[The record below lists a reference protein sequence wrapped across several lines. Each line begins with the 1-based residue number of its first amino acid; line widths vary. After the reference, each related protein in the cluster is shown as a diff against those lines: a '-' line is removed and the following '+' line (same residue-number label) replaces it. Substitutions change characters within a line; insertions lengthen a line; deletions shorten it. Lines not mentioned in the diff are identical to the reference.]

1 MPSTPGAISQN
12 VTLIFV
18 VRSIGPCVRRSGILK
33 RLTTHAHVASE
44 RDHSVVSNAASKLMK
59 RNRIGKGIEMNQQFQ
74 QTAGNKTYEISLSGY
89 GLINSP
95 RLNKGTAFTD
105 HERDV
110 FGLHGLLPPHVGS
123 LDEQIDRRIKAFREQ
138 PNAFHKYSFLRD
150 LQNTNETLFYAL
162 LLRNIEEMLPVVY
175 TPTVGEGCQRFSEI
189 WRKPRGLFLSYPN
202 KHRIDQILS
211 HSRYD
216 GVKCIVVSD
225 GERILGLGDQGAGG
239 MGIPIGKMALYT
251 ALGGIH
257 PEHCLPI
264 LLDVGTDNEDR
275 LKSPIY
281 IGWTHHRVRGE
292 EYDAFVDVFVNSVKK
307 RWPHVLLQWEDF
319 AGSNAARLLARYKD
333 QLCTFN
339 DDIQGTA
346 AVATATLLSAINVT
360 GVPLEQQK
368 IAVFG
373 FGTAGI
379 GITNLL
385 EQFMHDKGVSVEEAR
400 NHFYAIDRYGLIT
413 EKGKDVRPE
422 QMPYARKEE
431 EVRGWRQPN
440 GDITLQDVIRHAKP
454 SVLIGVSGQAG
465 AFTEGVVREMARNTV
480 RPVIF
485 PLSNPTARSEATPQD
500 LVDWTEGRALIG
512 TGSPFEPVTIWG
524 KKVRIDQTNN
534 SYIFPG
540 LALGIVA
547 SRAKRVTDAMVV
559 AAAKELARL
568 VPTQKDKKAN
578 LLPSLSDSRQ
588 LSRSIAQAVGRQA
601 IQDGQAQVAGED
613 SLNRELQANIW
624 EPVYAP
630 YERKTGTP

>member
-1 MPSTPGAISQN
+1 MEMKGQLQHT
-12 VTLIFV
+12 
-18 VRSIGPCVRRSGILK
+18 
-33 RLTTHAHVASE
+33 E
-44 RDHSVVSNAASKLMK
+44 SN
-59 RNRIGKGIEMNQQFQ
+59 E
-74 QTAGNKTYEISLSGY
+74 TYYISLSGY
-89 GLINSP
+89 DLINSP
-95 RLNKGTAFTD
+95 RLNKGTAFSD

-110 FGLHGLLPPHVGS
+110 FDLHGLLPPHVGS
-123 LDEQIDRRIKAFREQ
+123 LDEQIERRIQALRDQ
-138 PNAFHKYSFLRD
+138 PNSFNKYSFLRD
-150 LQNTNETLFYAL
+150 LQDANETLFYAL
-162 LLRNIEEMLPVVY
+162 LLRHVEEMLPLVY

-202 KHRIDQILS
+202 KDRIDKILN

-257 PEHCLPI
+257 PEHCLPV

-275 LKSPIY
+275 LKSPLY
-281 IGWTHHRVRGE
+281 MGWRHHRVRGE

-307 RWPHVLLQWEDF
+307 RWPLVLLQWEDF
-319 AGSNAARLLARYKD
+319 AGSNAARLLARYKN

-368 IAVFG
+368 VVVFG

-385 EQFMHDKGVSVEEAR
+385 AQLMQDTGMPEQEAR
-400 NHFYAIDRYGLIT
+400 NRFYAIDRYGLVT
-413 EKGKDVRPE
+413 ENGKDVRPE
-422 QMPYARKEE
+422 QLPYARKER
-431 EVRGWRQPN
+431 EVYDWKQPN
-440 GDITLQDVIRHAKP
+440 GEITLLDVIRHAKP

-465 AFTEGVVREMARNTV
+465 AFTEQAVREMAKNTI
-480 RPVIF
+480 RPIIF
-485 PLSNPTARSEATPQD
+485 PLSNPTSRSEATPQD
-500 LVDWTEGRALIG
+500 LLDWTEGRGLIG
-512 TGSPFEPVTIWG
+512 TGSPFEPVNLGG
-524 KKVRIDQTNN
+524 KKVHIDQTNN

-540 LALGIVA
+540 LALGIIA
-547 SRAKRVTDAMVV
+547 SKAKRVTDTMVV

-568 VPTQKDKKAN
+568 APTQKDKQAS
-578 LLPSLSDSRQ
+578 LLPSFSESRH

-601 IQDGQAQVAGED
+601 IQDGQAQVADED
-613 SLNRELQANIW
+613 SLSRELRANIW
-624 EPVYAP
+624 EPVYVP
-630 YERKTGTP
+630 YELRQSTPDMPRNCVDAKPKPGFA